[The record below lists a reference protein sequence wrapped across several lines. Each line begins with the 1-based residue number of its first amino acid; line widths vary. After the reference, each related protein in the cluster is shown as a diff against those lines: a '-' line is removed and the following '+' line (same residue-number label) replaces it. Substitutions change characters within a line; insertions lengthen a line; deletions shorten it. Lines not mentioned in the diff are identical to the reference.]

1 MAEHLEEET
10 FTGKFDFSLWRRLVH
25 FAVPYKRSIIGLM
38 TFGMM
43 VSAFDVA
50 LPLYNKAIINH
61 LQAGGDLRG
70 LMLILGAFVL
80 TMVGFALTIWAFIV
94 MAGKISCGVS
104 HDIRRSCFTKLQD
117 LSFSY
122 FDRRAVG
129 WLMSRLTGDCNNLSR
144 VASWAMLDIAWG
156 TFSVTLAGAVMLW
169 HDVVLGSLIMVLLV
183 PLWLVTRFFQVRMLK
198 ENRALRK
205 AGSIT
210 TGAYNEGI
218 TGQRTTKSLVREEQ
232 NLAEFR
238 ELSGNMYRH
247 ALASTLYNAAFIPIV
262 LSICTLGVG
271 IALWKGGVDV
281 TGGRLDLGTLVL
293 FTQLS
298 LFLMHPVRELA
309 NTFTQIQ
316 SAQTSAE
323 RILSVLDE
331 PLEIVDAVGSVESKV
346 GRDRNRDLRTVTSD
360 HQSASSS
367 TLRTPHSP
375 LAPDGHPHRIERIDF
390 RNVQFQYK
398 TGPVVLHDFNFTVR
412 AGQSVALV
420 GATGGG
426 KSTIVSLLCR
436 FYEPTS
442 GGVFIDD
449 VEYRNRSLRWLQS
462 QLGMV
467 PQQPHLFSGT
477 VRENIRYGRLDAT
490 NAEIEAAATL
500 TRAHEF
506 IATLKDGYDAKVG
519 EGGNQLSTGQKQL
532 IALARAII
540 ADPQIFI
547 LDEATSSVDTH
558 TERAIQQAVDTAM
571 KGRISFVIA
580 HRLSTIKRCDTIV
593 VIDAGRIV
601 EQGSHHDLLAM
612 KGRYYELYTN
622 QFTAEHEEHL
632 LHA

>member
-1 MAEHLEEET
+1 MAHVTVMPEHLEEET
-10 FTGKFDFSLWRRLVH
+10 FTGKFDFSLWKRLVY
-25 FAVPYKRSIIGLM
+25 FAKPYTRWIAGLM
-38 TFGMM
+38 TLGMM

-50 LPLYNKAIINH
+50 HPLFAKAIINH
-61 LQAGGDLRG
+61 LESGGDARG
-70 LMLILGAFVL
+70 LALIVAGFAL
-80 TMVGFALTIWAFIV
+80 TSACFALTIWGFIV
-94 MAGKISCGVS
+94 AAGKISCGVS
-104 HDIRRSCFTKLQD
+104 HDIRSGCFTKLQE

-156 TFSVTLAGAVMLW
+156 SFSVILAGAVMLW
-169 HDVVLGSLIMVLLV
+169 HDVVLGSLVILLLI
-183 PLWLVTRFFQVRMLK
+183 PLWFVTRYFQVRMLK

-271 IALWKGGVDV
+271 IALWKGGIDV
-281 TGGRLDLGTLVL
+281 TRGRLDLGTLVL
-293 FTQLS
+293 FTNLS
-298 LFLMHPVRELA
+298 LFLMHPIRELA
-309 NTFTQIQ
+309 NTFTMIQ

-323 RILSVLDE
+323 RILSVLEE
-331 PLEIVDAVGSVESKV
+331 PLEIVDRVASNNGQATPASTFAS
-346 GRDRNRDLRTVTSD
+346 DSSLTS
-360 HQSASSS
+360 
-367 TLRTPHSP
+367 
-375 LAPDGHPHRIERIDF
+375 GHAYTISRIDF
-390 RNVQFQYK
+390 RNVKFQYQ
-398 TGPVVLHDFNFTVR
+398 TGPVVLHDFNFSVR

-426 KSTIVSLLCR
+426 KSTIVSLMCR
-436 FYEPTS
+436 FYEPTG
-442 GGVFIDD
+442 GGVFIND
-449 VEYRNRSLRWLQS
+449 VEYRQLSLRWLHS

-477 VRENIRYGRLDAT
+477 VRENIRYGRLNAT
-490 NAEIEAAATL
+490 DAEIEAAATL
-500 TRAHEF
+500 TRAHDF
-506 IATLKDGYDAKVG
+506 IVTLKDGYDARVG

-601 EQGSHHDLLAM
+601 EQGSHHDLLAL

-622 QFTAEHEEHL
+622 QFTAEHEEQL